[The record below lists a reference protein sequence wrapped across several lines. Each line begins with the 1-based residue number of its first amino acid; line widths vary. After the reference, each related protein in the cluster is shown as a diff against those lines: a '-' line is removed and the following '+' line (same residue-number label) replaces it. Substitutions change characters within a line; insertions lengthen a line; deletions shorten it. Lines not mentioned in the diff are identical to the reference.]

1 MRLLAKIVRRPEIV
15 RIGEHRRFAFDVAIR
30 PCNESFSMEALALV
44 PARLP
49 AASWSDDVDVGTAVW
64 TPEHV
69 AQLHIAAYRLR
80 PSWPVFSRRF
90 PPGALVVGQRLR
102 PGPDKVFSWAE
113 RYLARQPRRRAV
125 LFKWASVMARD
136 LRDPDD
142 TLRAFARELKISW
155 KTFLRARRRACEII
169 AACLTRDGVPVFYL

>member
-1 MRLLAKIVRRPEIV
+1 
-15 RIGEHRRFAFDVAIR
+15 
-30 PCNESFSMEALALV
+30 
-44 PARLP
+44 
-49 AASWSDDVDVGTAVW
+49 
-64 TPEHV
+64 
-69 AQLHIAAYRLR
+69 
-80 PSWPVFSRRF
+80 
-90 PPGALVVGQRLR
+90 
-102 PGPDKVFSWAE
+102 
-113 RYLARQPRRRAV
+113 V